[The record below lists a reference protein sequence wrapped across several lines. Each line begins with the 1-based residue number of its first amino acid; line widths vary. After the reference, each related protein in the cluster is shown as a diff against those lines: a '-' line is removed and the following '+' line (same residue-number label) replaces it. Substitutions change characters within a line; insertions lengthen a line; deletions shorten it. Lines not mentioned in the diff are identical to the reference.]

1 MHTFAVDCDGAWRRL
16 ADAEEVFHD
25 EVAGGA
31 AIDKEEVHVL
41 EAASDEARLVIDL
54 LVQANDCRDVTHFEV
69 LKVRLRRVQRIP
81 YKHSRANRIETQN
94 RQQQYIIG

>member
-1 MHTFAVDCDGAWRRL
+1 MDCDGTWRRF
-16 ADAEEVFHD
+16 ANAEEVLHD

-31 AIDKEEVHVL
+31 TVDKEKVHVL

-54 LVQANDCRDVTHFEV
+54 LVEADDCRDVTHFEV

-81 YKHSRANRIETQN
+81 CKHSRAN
-94 RQQQYIIG
+94 